1 MREKRNIISLD
12 TDSALALMQE
22 IYNDIVEQRNTASMI
37 TKKMLTFMKDA
48 EDMSVIGPVIK
59 EQQKILNDC
68 TEKKI
73 SLVKLQSAL
82 LKQMNGSGPNA
93 VGGKL
98 QLTED
103 DRVLLEKLMQEP
115 DGDSQLF
122 RSNCFEHIDGY
133 NMQTLLDSARATRI
147 VAPVDCEQKDQEQ
160 YSNDLLNHTLLYSA
174 SVDGVHTTDGQRP
187 YIQEDD

>member
-1 MREKRNIISLD
+1 MRERKNLISLD

-22 IYNDIVEQRNTASMI
+22 IYNDIVEQKNTASMI

-82 LKQMNGSGPNA
+82 LKQTQGSGNSSTS
-93 VGGKL
+93 GKL
-98 QLTED
+98 QLTDED
-103 DRVLLEKLMQEP
+103 RNILAKLMDEP
-115 DGDSQLF
+115 DVESKEG
-122 RSNCFEHIDGY
+122 IY
-133 NMQTLLDSARATRI
+133 K
-147 VAPVDCEQKDQEQ
+147 V
-160 YSNDLLNHTLLYSA
+160 
-174 SVDGVHTTDGQRP
+174 
-187 YIQEDD
+187 

>member
-1 MREKRNIISLD
+1 MREKKNIISLD

-22 IYNDIVEQRNTASMI
+22 IYNDIVEQKNTASMI

-82 LKQMNGSGPNA
+82 LKQTQGSGPNSA
-93 VGGKL
+93 GSKL
-98 QLTED
+98 QLTDE
-103 DRVLLEKLMQEP
+103 DRVLLEKLMN
-115 DGDSQLF
+115 DSEGESSGIY
-122 RSNCFEHIDGY
+122 RD
-133 NMQTLLDSARATRI
+133 
-147 VAPVDCEQKDQEQ
+147 
-160 YSNDLLNHTLLYSA
+160 
-174 SVDGVHTTDGQRP
+174 
-187 YIQEDD
+187 

>member
-1 MREKRNIISLD
+1 MREKKNIISLD

-22 IYNDIVEQRNTASMI
+22 IYNDIVEQKNTASMI

-82 LKQMNGSGPNA
+82 LKQTQGSGPNST
-93 VGGKL
+93 GGKL
-98 QLTED
+98 QLTEE
-103 DRVLLEKLMQEP
+103 DRVLLEKLMS
-115 DGDSQLF
+115 DSEGE
-122 RSNCFEHIDGY
+122 STGTY
-133 NMQTLLDSARATRI
+133 
-147 VAPVDCEQKDQEQ
+147 KD
-160 YSNDLLNHTLLYSA
+160 
-174 SVDGVHTTDGQRP
+174 
-187 YIQEDD
+187 